1 MIRLNLDVRVEAE
14 GALAGHIGLRLADVL
29 LVEQKLPVQVAH
41 VDRVQI
47 DLKKEAKENLNKLAT
62 LPRKMQLFA
71 GYVALQQV
79 CKFSKNKE
87 TLTISMS

>member
-47 DLKKEAKENLNKLAT
+47 DLKRSKTKFNQTGNTAANDAT
-62 LPRKMQLFA
+62 FCRLGR
-71 GYVALQQV
+71 VATSLQI
-79 CKFSKNKE
+79 F
-87 TLTISMS
+87 